1 MRVSDR
7 ASPGR
12 FPPSFPSIVTSTCG
26 EAHAEV
32 GAADVRRGR
41 PGHTVGR
48 ARATH
53 RRGVLSVAFAARASV
68 RRAPQVGRLGP
79 ATTRPRRT
87 PRDPLSP
94 PPPPLP
100 CSARCTA
107 ATPRGTLRT
116 APGHTPSGTCT
127 TAGPSPGT
135 RTSPGTGPRPAHDP
149 AGVTH
154 PISDDVRLPCRLA

>member
-32 GAADVRRGR
+32 GAADVRCGR

-48 ARATH
+48 ARAPH
-53 RRGVLSVAFAARASV
+53 RRGVLSLAFAARASV

-87 PRDPLSP
+87 PRDPLPLLLLLSPAARGALLSRLEVPFAPRLVIP
-94 PPPPLP
+94 PPGHAPLQV
-100 CSARCTA
+100 
-107 ATPRGTLRT
+107 
-116 APGHTPSGTCT
+116 
-127 TAGPSPGT
+127 
-135 RTSPGTGPRPAHDP
+135 PRPGRAPHLAP
-149 AGVTH
+149 LR
-154 PISDDVRLPCRLA
+154 VRPVPLSAPLVHERTRPHLMIPRV